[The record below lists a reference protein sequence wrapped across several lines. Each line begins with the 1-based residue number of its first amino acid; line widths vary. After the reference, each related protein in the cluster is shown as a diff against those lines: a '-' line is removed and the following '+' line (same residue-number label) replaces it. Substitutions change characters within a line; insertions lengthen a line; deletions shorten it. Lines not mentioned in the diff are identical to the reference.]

1 MRYPTGHWRHKKGS
15 HGKSIEGGTKRGFKE
30 PIRRLPPCANW
41 RCPQQK
47 EIKNGECGYWADC
60 PLFQS
65 EAAGGDMT
73 VAAQQRQ
80 SKYGAEK
87 TVVDGMTFDSRKEA
101 NRWGELCLLERAGE
115 IKNLRR
121 QVEYV
126 LIPEKREPPTV
137 GKRGGVKE
145 GRVIQKAVKYRADFV
160 YASKDGKTIVE
171 DVKGYKGGGAY
182 AVFSIKKKLMR
193 EVFGLEIREI

>member
-1 MRYPTGHWRHKKGS
+1 
-15 HGKSIEGGTKRGFKE
+15 
-30 PIRRLPPCANW
+30 
-41 RCPQQK
+41 
-47 EIKNGECGYWADC
+47 
-60 PLFQS
+60 
-65 EAAGGDMT
+65 MT
-73 VAAQQRQ
+73 VAATQRK

-87 TVVDGMTFDSRKEA
+87 TVVDGMTFDSCKEA
-101 NRWGELCLLERAGE
+101 NRWCELRMLERAGE

-145 GRVIQKAVKYRADFV
+145 GRVIQKAVKYKADFV
-160 YASKDGKTIVE
+160 YESKDGKTIVE

-182 AVFSIKKKLMR
+182 AVFAIKKKLMR
-193 EVFGLEIREI
+193 EVFGIDVHEI

>member
-1 MRYPTGHWRHKKGS
+1 MRYFTGRCWHKKGS
-15 HGKSIEGGTKRGFKE
+15 RGKSIEGGTKRGFKTS
-30 PIRRLPPCANW
+30 IRGLPPCTNR

-65 EAAGGDMT
+65 EAVGGDMT
-73 VAAQQRQ
+73 ATAQQRQ

-101 NRWGELCLLERAGE
+101 NRWCELRMLQRAGE

-126 LIPEKREPPTV
+126 LIQEKREPPTV

-160 YASKDGKTIVE
+160 YTSKDGKTIVE

-182 AVFSIKKKLMR
+182 AVFAIKKKLMS
-193 EVFGLEIREI
+193 EVFGIEVQEI

>member
-1 MRYPTGHWRHKKGS
+1 MTGRYRRKNGWR
-15 HGKSIEGGTKRGFKE
+15 GKPIDRMVKRGSTAS
-30 PIRRLPPCANW
+30 IRHLPTCTNR

-65 EAAGGDMT
+65 ESAGVDMT
-73 VAAQQRQ
+73 GAVPQRK

-87 TVVDGMTFDSRKEA
+87 TVVDGMMFDSRKEA
-101 NRWGELCLLERAGE
+101 NRWCELRMLERAGE

-126 LIPEKREPPTV
+126 LITEKREPPTV

-160 YASKDGKTIVE
+160 YESKDGKTVVE

-182 AVFSIKKKLMR
+182 AVFLIKKKLMR
-193 EVFGLEIREI
+193 EILGIQVQEI

>member
-1 MRYPTGHWRHKKGS
+1 MTGRYRRKNGWR
-15 HGKSIEGGTKRGFKE
+15 GKPIDRTVKRGSTAS
-30 PIRRLPPCANW
+30 IRHLPLCTNR

-47 EIKNGECGYWADC
+47 EIKNGECGYWAEC

-65 EAAGGDMT
+65 EAADGDMP
-73 VAAQQRQ
+73 VAAPQRQ

-101 NRWGELCLLERAGE
+101 NRWCELRLLERAGE

-121 QVEYV
+121 QVDYV
-126 LIPEKREPPTV
+126 LIPEKREFPTI
-137 GKRGGVKE
+137 GKRGDVKE

-160 YASKDGKTIVE
+160 YESKGGKTIVE

-182 AVFSIKKKLMR
+182 AVFAIKKKLMR
-193 EVFGLEIREI
+193 EVFGIEVQEI

>member
-1 MRYPTGHWRHKKGS
+1 MRYAMKRYRRKNGGRD
-15 HGKSIEGGTKRGFKE
+15 KSINGVGKFSSKKPYRS
-30 PIRRLPPCANW
+30 LPPCTNE

-47 EIKNGECGYWADC
+47 EIKNGECIYWADC
-60 PLFQS
+60 PMFKS
-65 EAAGGDMT
+65 EAGIP
-73 VAAQQRQ
+73 VESPRE
-80 SKYGAEK
+80 SKYGAKK
-87 TVVDGMTFDSRKEA
+87 TVVNGIMFDSAKEA
-101 NRWGELCLLERAGE
+101 NRWGELRLLERAGE

-126 LIPEKREPPTV
+126 LIPEKREPDTI
-137 GKRGGVKE
+137 GKRGDLKK

-160 YASKDGKTIVE
+160 YESKDCKTIVE

>member
-1 MRYPTGHWRHKKGS
+1 MTGRYRRKNGWR
-15 HGKSIEGGTKRGFKE
+15 GKPIDRMVKRGSTAS
-30 PIRRLPPCANW
+30 IRHLPTCTNR

-65 EAAGGDMT
+65 ESAGGDMT
-73 VAAQQRQ
+73 GAAPQRQ

-101 NRWGELCLLERAGE
+101 DRWCELRLLERAE
-115 IKNLRR
+115 QIKNLRR

-126 LIPEKREPPTV
+126 LITEKREPPTV

-160 YASKDGKTIVE
+160 YESKDGKTVVE

-182 AVFSIKKKLMR
+182 AVFAIKKKLMR
-193 EVFGLEIREI
+193 EVFGIEVQEI

>member
-1 MRYPTGHWRHKKGS
+1 MTGRYRRKNGWR
-15 HGKSIEGGTKRGFKE
+15 GKPIDRMVKRGATAS
-30 PIRRLPPCANW
+30 IRRLPPCTNR

-65 EAAGGDMT
+65 EAAGGGMS
-73 VAAQQRQ
+73 VAVPQRK

-87 TVVDGMTFDSRKEA
+87 TVVDGMMFDSRKEA
-101 NRWGELCLLERAGE
+101 NRWCELRMLERAGE

-126 LIPEKREPPTV
+126 LITEKREPPTV

-160 YASKDGKTIVE
+160 YESKDGKTVVE

-182 AVFSIKKKLMR
+182 AVFAIKKKLMR
-193 EVFGLEIREI
+193 EVFGIEVQEI

>member
-1 MRYPTGHWRHKKGS
+1 MRRFSGCYGHKKGS

-30 PIRRLPPCANW
+30 PIRRLPPCANR

-65 EAAGGDMT
+65 EAAGVDMT

-145 GRVIQKAVKYRADFV
+145 GRVIQKAVKYKADFV
-160 YASKDGKTIVE
+160 YEDKEGKTIVE

-182 AVFSIKKKLMR
+182 AVFVIKKKLMCQ
-193 EVFGLEIREI
+193 VFGIDVREI

>member
-1 MRYPTGHWRHKKGS
+1 
-15 HGKSIEGGTKRGFKE
+15 
-30 PIRRLPPCANW
+30 
-41 RCPQQK
+41 
-47 EIKNGECGYWADC
+47 
-60 PLFQS
+60 
-65 EAAGGDMT
+65 MT
-73 VAAQQRQ
+73 VAAPQRQ

-101 NRWGELCLLERAGE
+101 NRWCELRLLERAGE

-145 GRVIQKAVKYRADFV
+145 GRVIQKAVKYKADFV
-160 YASKDGKTIVE
+160 YEDKEGKTIVE

-182 AVFSIKKKLMR
+182 AVFVIKKKLMCQ
-193 EVFGLEIREI
+193 VFGIDVREI

>member
-1 MRYPTGHWRHKKGS
+1 MTGRYRRKNGWR
-15 HGKSIEGGTKRGFKE
+15 GKPIDRMAKRGSTAS
-30 PIRRLPPCANW
+30 IRHLPPCTNR

-47 EIKNGECGYWADC
+47 EIKNGECGYWSDC

-65 EAAGGDMT
+65 ESAGRAVT
-73 VAAQQRQ
+73 VAATQRE

-87 TVVDGMTFDSRKEA
+87 TVVDGITFDSRKEA
-101 NRWGELCLLERAGE
+101 NRWCELRMLERAGE

-145 GRVIQKAVKYRADFV
+145 GRVIQKAVKYKADFV
-160 YASKDGKTIVE
+160 YESKDGKTIVE

-182 AVFSIKKKLMR
+182 AVFAIKKKLMR
-193 EVFGLEIREI
+193 EVFGIDVHEI